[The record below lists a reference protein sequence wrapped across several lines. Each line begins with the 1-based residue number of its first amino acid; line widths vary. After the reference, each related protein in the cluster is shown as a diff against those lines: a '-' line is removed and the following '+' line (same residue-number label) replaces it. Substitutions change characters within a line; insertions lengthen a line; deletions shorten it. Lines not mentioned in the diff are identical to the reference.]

1 MFIFVSSSSD
11 DVNALLTTFD
21 ALASD
26 HYYMV
31 RRTVACGIHEVRLSM
46 LCSLNYSNIVFIYN
60 KPIICR

>member
-1 MFIFVSSSSD
+1 MFIFVSSSSE

-21 ALASD
+21 ALTSD

-46 LCSLNYSNIVFIYN
+46 LCSLDYHSNIVYIQ
-60 KPIICR
+60 